1 MIGRR
6 AALSGLALVLTAPRA
21 LGQAKARPRRLGMLW
36 PGRRPPDGDIQI
48 TSFASALHELGYID
62 GQTIII
68 EYRFA
73 EGELERLPI
82 LTRELLA
89 AGVEIIV
96 AIGASSTLAAH
107 ATTTTVPIVMSASVD
122 PVALGVVGQ
131 LGKPIGNVTGVL
143 ISPDGSL
150 AAKRL
155 WLLQEAV
162 PKARRFALLAPEA
175 DPTFNLQ
182 VRETMAAA
190 AAAGFTLEVAGDR
203 RGDYQRAF
211 EDMIAAGTEALVVGS
226 HSFFFLTR
234 DRRAIIDLAAHFRL
248 PAIYEWVEQ
257 VRDGGLMSYG
267 ASRTERY
274 QRVASYVDRLFKG
287 AKPSDLPFE
296 QPAVLRMTV
305 NLKTADALGLRLPD
319 TLLARADEVIE

>member
-6 AALSGLALVLTAPRA
+6 ETLSGLALVLPALPA
-21 LGQAKARPRRLGMLW
+21 LGQASARPRRVGVLR
-36 PGRRPPDGDIQI
+36 PGRRPEDGDIQI
-48 TSFASALHELGYID
+48 IGLASAFRDLGYID

-68 EYRFA
+68 DNRFA
-73 EGELERLPI
+73 GGEFDRLAT
-82 LTRELLA
+82 LAQELLA
-89 AGVEIIV
+89 AGAEVIV
-96 AIGASSTLAAH
+96 AIGASATLAARA
-107 ATTTTVPIVMSASVD
+107 ATKTIPIVMFANVD
-122 PVALGVVGQ
+122 PVALGVVDQ
-131 LGKPIGNVTGVL
+131 LGKPVGNLTGVL

-155 WLLQEAV
+155 WLLGEAV

-175 DPTFNLQ
+175 DPAFSLQ

-211 EDMIAAGTEALVVGS
+211 EDMIATGTEALVVGS
-226 HSFFFLTR
+226 NSFYVR
-234 DRRAIIDLAAHFRL
+234 DRHTIIDLAARFRL
-248 PAIYEWVEQ
+248 PAIYEWAEH

-267 ASRTERY
+267 ASLTERY
-274 QRVASYVDRLFKG
+274 QRVARYVDRLLKG

-296 QPAVLRMTV
+296 QPSVLRTV
-305 NLKTADALGLRLPD
+305 INLKTADALGLRLPD
-319 TLLARADEVIE
+319 SVLARADEVIE